1 MKKTIRIFGTILLA
15 ALYLW
20 ATSFVFAPVE
30 QVEKQDTSATGSQ
43 VYFSVSTLSFYNQQ
57 IQPEKIAA
65 NANSFPAP
73 AFKKN
78 VQSVY
83 GTLKAS
89 GQIFQNSFIQYIRL
103 SVTFPI
109 EYRKAD
115 QLFPFHYFW

>member
-1 MKKTIRIFGTILLA
+1 MKKTIRIFSTVLLA

-20 ATSFVFAPVE
+20 ATSFVFAPAE
-30 QVEKQDTSATGSQ
+30 QAEKQDTPATGSQ
-43 VYFSVSTLSFYNQQ
+43 VCFSVSTLNFYNPQ
-57 IQPEKIAA
+57 IQPEKVTA
-65 NANSFPAP
+65 NVNSFPAP

-78 VQSVY
+78 IQSAF
-83 GTLKAS
+83 GILKAS

-103 SVTFPI
+103 SFTFAI